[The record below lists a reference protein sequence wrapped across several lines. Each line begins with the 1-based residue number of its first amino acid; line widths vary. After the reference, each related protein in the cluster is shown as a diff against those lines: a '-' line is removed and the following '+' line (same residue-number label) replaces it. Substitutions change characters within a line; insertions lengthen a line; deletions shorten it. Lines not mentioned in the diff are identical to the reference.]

1 MTFATSQNGIELI
14 KSFEGCV
21 LKAYRDAVGI
31 WTIGYGHTSN
41 VYPGMSITA
50 AQAEAY
56 LKWDL
61 TRFENS
67 VHSYI
72 TITITQN
79 MHDALVSFAFN
90 VGAGALKNSTLLG
103 KLNQGD
109 INGAAKE
116 FERWV
121 YAGEK
126 ILPGLV
132 KRRAA
137 EKKMFLKE
145 ANINSGEAAPP
156 LTPSGNKIIKS
167 FQTWL
172 NSNYRLGLTVDGYYG
187 TLTKIAAIKAYQMV
201 LGVTADGLFGSNSK
215 AAVVTLKV
223 GNSGNAVRIMQ
234 GTLYCRGFELNKVN
248 GIFDSETTTAVKAFQ
263 SNTGIAADGLAGQNT
278 MYTLYQ

>member
-1 MTFATSQNGIELI
+1 MTFVTSQNGIELI

-21 LKAYRDAVGI
+21 LKAYQDAVGI

-56 LKWDL
+56 LKSDL
-61 TRFENS
+61 TKFENS
-67 VHSYI
+67 VNSYI
-72 TITITQN
+72 AIPLTQD
-79 MHDALVSFAFN
+79 MYDALVSFAFN

-116 FERWV
+116 FDRWIH
-121 YAGEK
+121 AGEK

-137 EKKMFLKE
+137 EKKMFLKGT
-145 ANINSGEAAPP
+145 NISSDQAPPP
-156 LTPSGNKIIKS
+156 LTPSGNNIIKN

-172 NSNYRLGLTVDGYYG
+172 NSNYGSGLTVDGYYG
-187 TLTKIAAIKAYQMV
+187 TLTKIAATKAYQMV

-234 GTLYCRGFELNKVN
+234 GILYCRGFNLNNVD
-248 GIFDSETTTAVKAFQ
+248 GIFGSETTTAVTAFQ
-263 SNTGIAADGLAGQNT
+263 FKKGIIADGLAGQNT